1 MSTIK
6 LHDCQ
11 HDLDVSDVNLEGSRF
26 SDVRLAESTFE
37 SATLEASKFT
47 DVVFDTSVIEKSS
60 LVGVSIKDCE
70 YDGMS
75 IDGIEVTALLHAY
88 RNSVAEL
95 R

>member
-11 HDLDVSDVNLEGSRF
+11 HDLDVSDVNLEGSHF

-47 DVVFDTSVIEKSS
+47 DVVFDTSVIEHSS
-60 LVGVSIKDCE
+60 LVGVSIKNCDYE
-70 YDGMS
+70 GMR
-75 IDGIEVTALLHAY
+75 IDGVAVKDLLEAY
-88 RNSVAEL
+88 QSRVEEPA
-95 R
+95 